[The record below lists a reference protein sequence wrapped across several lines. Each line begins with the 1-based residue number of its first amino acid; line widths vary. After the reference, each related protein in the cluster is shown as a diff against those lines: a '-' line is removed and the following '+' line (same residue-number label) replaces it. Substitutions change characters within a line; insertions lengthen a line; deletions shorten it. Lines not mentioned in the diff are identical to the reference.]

1 MRTSS
6 NLGEDPLITL
16 FGVSKTYAREGVPV
30 AALQDVDLAIHR
42 RNFTAIM
49 GPSGSGKSTLLHI
62 LGLLDEDYEGAYH
75 LAGSLVSG
83 RSSDELSAIR
93 NRQIGFVFQTFHLLP
108 GLTILENAELP
119 ALYARNRPAEDC
131 RRAARSRLEQMGL
144 DRRLDHRPSELSI
157 GQRQRAAIARALV
170 NDPSVLLADEPTGA
184 LDSKMAQEI
193 LDIFVGL
200 HESDVTVVL
209 VTHDHDVAA
218 VANNV
223 VYVRDGVIG

>member
-1 MRTSS
+1 
-6 NLGEDPLITL
+6 
-16 FGVSKTYAREGVPV
+16 
-30 AALQDVDLAIHR
+30 
-42 RNFTAIM
+42 
-49 GPSGSGKSTLLHI
+49 
-62 LGLLDEDYEGAYH
+62 
-75 LAGSLVSG
+75 
-83 RSSDELSAIR
+83 
-93 NRQIGFVFQTFHLLP
+93 
-108 GLTILENAELP
+108 
-119 ALYARNRPAEDC
+119 
-131 RRAARSRLEQMGL
+131 MGL

-209 VTHDHDVAA
+209 VTHDHDVAT